1 MMTSYEERSVS
12 IILPR
17 EKKLSKIG
25 FSGDFMKLH
34 IYVVGQIH
42 TRNPAPYPPISEQ
55 QMLLLPTKLSR
66 TQLTPPLAS
75 KALGS
80 CEAA

>member
-1 MMTSYEERSVS
+1 
-12 IILPR
+12 
-17 EKKLSKIG
+17 
-25 FSGDFMKLH
+25 MKLH

-42 TRNPAPYPPISEQ
+42 TRNPAPHPPISEQ
-55 QMLLLPTKLSR
+55 QMLPLPTKLSR